1 MTDSIPPDPPKSPP
15 RMVWR
20 VIPLSGTPQSDN
32 PFNLDEAALQ
42 RMLEY
47 LEAFLSQPDD
57 LIFNQGA
64 AQDELAVLEYMD
76 AQVQGDDQPQAL
88 KWIMQAYENH
98 KE

>member
-1 MTDSIPPDPPKSPP
+1 MTDSIPPDPSHPKP

-20 VIPLSGTPQSDN
+20 VIPLSGPSQSDN

-47 LEAFLSQPDD
+47 LEAFLRQDDD
-57 LIFNQGA
+57 LVFNQGDV
-64 AQDELAVLEYMD
+64 QDELAILDYLD
-76 AQVQGDDQPQAL
+76 TQVQGDDQPQAL
-88 KWIMQAYENH
+88 KWIMQAYEAH